1 MNLMRGCG
9 REKDID
15 RACVNVIAAING
27 RDPQYPCSQ
36 NALHHF
42 EGPPRARRVAVSA
55 TCSSEIKFVSSCG
68 LGPRG
73 RGCWIQTRIRCHQPV
88 LDRADNWV
96 LSRVTCG
103 LRSAAFAPNALTR
116 RPELLA
122 RPATRGGAF
131 SEIQAQLRV
140 RNATF
145 PLPRSLQRREVEIVG
160 ITPNSIRRTGCATL
174 RSF

>member
-1 MNLMRGCG
+1 MNSMRCFGTAKELVLMSLQQ
-9 REKDID
+9 
-15 RACVNVIAAING
+15 ING

-160 ITPNSIRRTGCATL
+160 ITPNSIRRTGRATL